1 MDLEAGSV
9 APILLRQTITSM
21 LRPFSR
27 SVSALG
33 RHNAGQDLIEY
44 ALLIALIATAV
55 LCGMSGFG
63 VKVPG
68 FYETTAAAMPGQEA
82 PGGSPEDPPGNP
94 GNDKPVGG
102 AGENPSG
109 KGK

>member
-1 MDLEAGSV
+1 MDLEAASV

-21 LRPFSR
+21 LRPFKR
-27 SVSALG
+27 SVRELR

-55 LCGMSGFG
+55 LCGVSGFG

-68 FYETTAAAMPGQEA
+68 FYETTAAAMPGQDA
-82 PGGSPEDPPGNP
+82 PGESPEDPPGNP
-94 GNDKPVGG
+94 GNDKPAGG
-102 AGENPSG
+102 AGEDPSG

>member
-1 MDLEAGSV
+1 
-9 APILLRQTITSM
+9 M
-21 LRPFSR
+21 LRPFNR
-27 SVSALG
+27 SVRELR

-55 LCGMSGFG
+55 LCGVSGFG

-68 FYETTAAAMPGQEA
+68 FYETTAAAMPGQGPA
-82 PGGSPEDPPGNP
+82 SEDPPGNP

-102 AGENPSG
+102 AGEDPSG
-109 KGK
+109 KGQ